1 MKKITLLMATV
12 LASTMSFAQ
21 VIVKLTS
28 VPCNTGLEGSYPYQI
43 SDWASTP
50 DMFLGINAVS
60 GPLEFIDDGTPG
72 IVGDGI
78 DTDNWSNPPVNNGAP
93 MGSPPLVGV
102 PKAWVA
108 GDTTNYLSQ
117 DMTGKIAICYRGFY
131 EFGLKAYNAQ
141 LRGAAAIIIINHT
154 GDAVGMAAGTYG
166 DLVTIPVVQIGRKAG
181 DDLRVAIESCAPNTV
196 MGFIGS
202 KVGLFNNDMGSS
214 IIDLLMPNELSIPSN
229 IAVDGTNYPIDLG
242 FWAYNLGV
250 NAQNGVTASVDIFY
264 EGGSLVYS
272 QTSAPLNFAAP
283 AANVVD
289 TQSFDLGTF
298 APATWAQGE
307 YVITYTL
314 TSPVEDDSSDNTFSV
329 TFRITNNVFAKSRTT
344 PGNLPIA
351 TTSIAPNQSGG
362 ALDYWES
369 CIVFR
374 SPVVAT
380 STPGGGILQGLTF
393 SATPRPGGGMT
404 DEILELRAYQW
415 NDVFVDLN
423 SGTPAG
429 ADVTFNALT
438 EVATGLYFFAGTPDS
453 LDHIYVPFDA
463 PIALLNNQR
472 YLFCIY
478 DATGDKLQIGYDSRI
493 DYTTTV
499 NNYLQPISPISSKP
513 TAGAVTWYSAGFGWD
528 ITPAISAN
536 IDFST
541 SDNSI
546 ATSVSA
552 VPYPNPVINL
562 LSVPVRKGVKG
573 NVTVEVFDLAGK
585 LVISEN
591 KTIAN
596 EPLKI
601 NVASI
606 SNGAYLFS
614 LTFADGSKDSF
625 KISVNR

>member
-1 MKKITLLMATV
+1 
-12 LASTMSFAQ
+12 
-21 VIVKLTS
+21 
-28 VPCNTGLEGSYPYQI
+28 
-43 SDWASTP
+43 
-50 DMFLGINAVS
+50 MFLGINAVS
-60 GPLEFIDDGTPG
+60 GPLEFINDGTPG

-78 DTDNWSNPPVNNGAP
+78 DTDNWSNPPINNGAP

-102 PKAWVA
+102 PKAWLA
-108 GDTTNYLSQ
+108 GDTTNYLTQ
-117 DMTGKIAICYRGFY
+117 DMTGKIAVCYRGFY
-131 EFGLKAYNAQ
+131 EFGFKAYNAQ
-141 LRGAAAIIIINHT
+141 LRGAIGIIIINHT
-154 GDAVGMAAGTYG
+154 GDAVGMAPGTYG
-166 DLVTIPVVQIGRKAG
+166 DQVTIPVVQIGRTAG

-242 FWAYNLGV
+242 FWAYNLGN
-250 NAQNGVTASVDIFY
+250 NAQNGVTASVDIVY
-264 EGGSLVYS
+264 EGGASVYS
-272 QTSAPLNFAAP
+272 NTSAPLDFFTFVDSNK
-283 AANVVD
+283 VD

-298 APATWAQGE
+298 APATWTQGE

-314 TSPVEDDSSDNTFSV
+314 TSPVEDDPTDNTFSV

-362 ALDYWES
+362 ALDYWEP

-374 SPVVAT
+374 SPVVET
-380 STPGGGILQGLTF
+380 GGGTLLGLTF

-404 DEILELRAYQW
+404 DEVLELRAYQW

-429 ADVTFNALT
+429 AAVTFNALT
-438 EVATGLYFFAGTPDS
+438 QVADGLYFFGGTPDS
-453 LDHIYVPFDA
+453 LDNIYVDFDA
-463 PIALLNNQR
+463 PFALLNNQR

-499 NNYLQPISPISSKP
+499 NNYLQPICPISTKP
-513 TAGAVTWYSAGFGWD
+513 SSGAKTWYSAGFGWD

-536 IDFST
+536 IDFPIT
-541 SDNSI
+541 DNKI
-546 ATSVSA
+546 ETSVSA
-552 VPYPNPVINL
+552 VPYPNPAVNML
-562 LSVPVRKGVKG
+562 NVPVRKGVKG

-591 KTIAN
+591 QTINDA
-596 EPLKI
+596 PLKV